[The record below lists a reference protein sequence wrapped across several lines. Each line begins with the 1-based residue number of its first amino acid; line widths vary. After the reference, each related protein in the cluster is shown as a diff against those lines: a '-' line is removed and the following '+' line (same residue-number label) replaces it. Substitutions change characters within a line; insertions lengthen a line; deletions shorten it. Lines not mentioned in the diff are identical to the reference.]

1 MLRGKDAEKMKQ
13 KAEEVAAMCQK
24 HGDGATTAAKLI
36 MEQVKTGDTNATK
49 DDETRV

>member
-36 MEQVKTGDTNATK
+36 MEQVKAGDTNATK